1 MVQAT
6 SPTAVRSLL
15 GRYDLAP
22 RKRLGQHFL
31 WQQRVVKRMA
41 DAAELDAGD
50 LVLEIGPGLGIL
62 TEACAERAGLVI
74 AVEVD
79 RNLFPLLEAELG
91 LIRTCGWCRGTP
103 DKPISYCWRGRW
115 RLILQ
120 VNARCWGICPTT

>member
-6 SPTAVRSLL
+6 SPTALRSLL
-15 GRYDLAP
+15 RRYDLAP

-31 WQQRVVKRMA
+31 WQQRVVERMA

-91 LIRTCGWCRGTP
+91 AYPNVRLVQGDARTSRFRIAGADDG
-103 DKPISYCWRGRW
+103 
-115 RLILQ
+115 
-120 VNARCWGICPTT
+120 A